1 MECGSLRY
9 TVLELINETWYF
21 VALLTKCTVHC
32 LFMPAATKGKAGAG
46 VRGLGRYRRNI
57 LPVTSEFRHVTVWH
71 LIEDVDLCFGGE
83 NAILCYCNILKDAL
97 RLFGCPSTSA
107 GKVALKRHLKINWT
121 AKWKCYY
128 FSYFSARKLNAFLSH
143 NKKTDRNNFLANL
156 MFAFLATKRTTVII
170 CVDFPSQHCIS
181 VRLLWNYTQHA
192 LFPFNKVPW
201 KLRQYAFFLSC
212 LRYLCIKLG
221 QCFQWQTNNL

>member
-1 MECGSLRY
+1 MVLCGITHKVHR
-9 TVLELINETWYF
+9 
-21 VALLTKCTVHC
+21 ALFIYARCNQRQSRRRSARARPVPAEYSAGHFRVPARDCVTFDGGCR
-32 LFMPAATKGKAGAG
+32 FM
-46 VRGLGRYRRNI
+46 L
-57 LPVTSEFRHVTVWH
+57 W
-71 LIEDVDLCFGGE
+71 GE
-83 NAILCYCNILKDAL
+83 NAILCYCNILKDTL
-97 RLFGCPSTSA
+97 RLFACPSTSA
-107 GKVALKRHLKINWT
+107 GKVALKRRLKINWT

-128 FSYFSARKLNAFLSH
+128 FSYFSARKPNAFLSH
-143 NKKTDRNNFLANL
+143 NKKTDSNNFLANL